1 MNNLNTRTSRLE
13 NNKKKG
19 AVSILFGILTWIG
32 YFTALP
38 ILFNLLQ
45 KICVFFADVFAVIL
59 HFLTTINS
67 YLIYLK
73 RETFQWTSYNQSY
86 MV

>member
-1 MNNLNTRTSRLE
+1 MNNLKTRTSRLE
-13 NNKKKG
+13 NKKKKG

-45 KICVFFADVFAVIL
+45 KICVLFADVFAVMI

-67 YLIYLK
+67 YLIYPK